1 MDSHHATDL
10 EYSAPKVEDLG
21 TLSEQTLTTINK
33 IGASGDILVV
43 NGQPQSIPG
52 SQIVP

>member
-1 MDSHHATDL
+1 MDSHTPET

-43 NGQPQSIPG
+43 NGTPTTIPG

>member
-1 MDSHHATDL
+1 MDSHTPEI

-33 IGASGDILVV
+33 IGSSGDILVV
-43 NGQPQSIPG
+43 NGTPTTIPG